1 MRKYAAATGALSG
14 VVAVV
19 IALVMRAQDPILGL
33 PWGHSWGFISGSD
46 FLLTA
51 LSPVGVLF
59 GMGLVMIAGGLITL
73 KSPAIGG
80 IVTVSAAVV
89 GLVFT
94 YTHQWY
100 RVELLTWWTAPVLLC
115 WLAGILAGYALHG
128 ETEAYG

>member
-1 MRKYAAATGALSG
+1 MRKYAAAIGALSG

-19 IALVMRAQDPILGL
+19 TALVMSSQDPVLGP
-33 PWGHSWGFISGSD
+33 PWGHTWGFVAESD
-46 FLLTA
+46 LLLTA
-51 LSPVGVLF
+51 LSAVGLLF
-59 GMGLVMIAGGLITL
+59 GMGLVMIAGGIITL
-73 KSPAIGG
+73 KSPAVGG

-100 RVELLTWWTAPVLLC
+100 RMELLTWWAVPVLLC
-115 WLAGILAGYALHG
+115 WLAGILAGYALHR